1 MILIQREGSE
11 DVNRNMGPKMA
22 GLARELYSDHP
33 YDVLLAMP
41 PNHYMEYDE
50 TEGVYLS
57 LEKRSPGPSVLTEA
71 NTIMGH
77 DALFDAENQRIGWAG
92 SRCDYSY
99 LVDNL
104 ESEEK
109 AGVFLAVSLGVAAAL
124 LMKGRKLSNH

>member
-1 MILIQREGSE
+1 LIQREGLE
-11 DVNRNMGPKMA
+11 DVNRNMGLKTA
-22 GLARELYSDHP
+22 GLARDLD
-33 YDVLLAMP
+33 LP

-57 LEKRSPGPSVLTEA
+57 LEKRNPGPSVLTEV
-71 NTIMGH
+71 NTIMGN

-104 ESEEK
+104 ESEERCRAMFCK
-109 AGVFLAVSLGVAAAL
+109 AGIFLAVSLVVAAAL